1 VEAGAQLAGA
11 FVHTGLVDELVIYMA
26 PKLLGSS
33 ARPLLSLPFDRMD
46 QQVELDV
53 QDIRQVGG
61 DLRITA
67 KPVVNKL

>member
-1 VEAGAQLAGA
+1 
-11 FVHTGLVDELVIYMA
+11 MA